1 MLTRWSSLI
10 SQTRATTRTLD
21 ELTILLVGAA
31 SIAASLI
38 VQPNVLGVVG
48 GGLAILMIAIAVIDA
63 RRFIIPDEL
72 TAAALAL
79 GFLNAAMQDSGLVLE
94 LLAVAAL
101 RGAVMAIAF
110 LSLRVLYR
118 RIRGHDGIGLG
129 DVKLAGVAGVW
140 LDWWVLPVAIE
151 IAALAAIA
159 VYAVRFLYGRR
170 PSARS
175 ESEAAVRPIPCACDL
190 GRLAVGR
197 RFLKFLLEVC
207 CNRLMRRRDG
217 IEFEKRVDDWDRCGR
232 NKNGKDCKATD
243 RRLGTL
249 AFRRFIG
256 Q

>member
-21 ELTILLVGAA
+21 ELTNLLVGAA
-31 SIAASLI
+31 SLAASLI
-38 VQPNVLGVVG
+38 VQPNALGVVG

-63 RRFIIPDEL
+63 RRFIIPNEL

-79 GFLNAAMQDSGLVLE
+79 GFLNAAMQGSDPVPG
-94 LLAVAAL
+94 LLASAAL
-101 RGAVMAIAF
+101 RGAVMAIAL

-118 RIRGHDGIGLG
+118 RIRGYDGIGLG

-170 PSARS
+170 PSARLK
-175 ESEAAVRPIPCACDL
+175 AKLPFGL
-190 GRLAVGR
+190 FLAPAIWVGW
-197 RFLKFLLEVC
+197 LLEV
-207 CNRLMRRRDG
+207 L
-217 IEFEKRVDDWDRCGR
+217 FEIPSG
-232 NKNGKDCKATD
+232 G
-243 RRLGTL
+243 LL
-249 AFRRFIG
+249 

>member
-10 SQTRATTRTLD
+10 SQTRATTRSLD
-21 ELTILLVGAA
+21 ELIIFLAGAA

-38 VQPNVLGVVG
+38 VLPNVLGVVG
-48 GGLAILMIAIAVIDA
+48 GALAILMIAIAVIDA
-63 RRFIIPDEL
+63 RRFIIPNEL

-79 GFLNAAMQDSGLVLE
+79 GLLNAAMQGSDIVPG
-94 LLAVAAL
+94 LLASAAL

-110 LSLRVLYR
+110 MSLRLLYR

-140 LDWWVLPVAIE
+140 LDWWALPVVIE

-170 PSARS
+170 PSAGLK
-175 ESEAAVRPIPCACDL
+175 VKLPFGL
-190 GRLAVGR
+190 FLAPAIWVGW
-197 RFLKFLLEVC
+197 LLEA
-207 CNRLMRRRDG
+207 L
-217 IEFEKRVDDWDRCGR
+217 FEIPSAGLV
-232 NKNGKDCKATD
+232 
-243 RRLGTL
+243 
-249 AFRRFIG
+249 